1 MHLELIS
8 SANEQEIEDIE
19 KFINKIPKYEQQK
32 YIEIL
37 GEEKITDLFAKL
49 DQRKMNID
57 VKKLKLLDHRI
68 QQHGDSDQGMQKIIK
83 DAGIS
88 VNNASEY
95 LKMAYYNSGGR
106 WNDDMEAIIKLYL
119 QLKFLSPE
127 IKNPHITNNL
137 DLFVE
142 DIQNCLD
149 DFDRVLNVNRKKIPL
164 EDFNKSKD
172 FALIAVKMQIILTAS
187 GAEDFHQLFIS
198 SSYSQNLWT
207 AECIQKIFTYSTNN
221 PESKDKKL
229 HELRKYCENND
240 IPTQKDDLVK
250 LVNMLGSKDFPVELK
265 QLTKGCIKE
274 MIASSGLFKNA
285 VPSKY
290 AIGDL
295 KKVEKYLK
303 ESCAKQKSQPLQNQQ
318 NQSIERSFDDSDTI
332 FKPQDMSILG
342 EEGL

>member
-1 MHLELIS
+1 
-8 SANEQEIEDIE
+8 
-19 KFINKIPKYEQQK
+19 
-32 YIEIL
+32 
-37 GEEKITDLFAKL
+37 
-49 DQRKMNID
+49 
-57 VKKLKLLDHRI
+57 
-68 QQHGDSDQGMQKIIK
+68 
-83 DAGIS
+83 
-88 VNNASEY
+88 
-95 LKMAYYNSGGR
+95 MAYYNSGGR